1 MPIKLPV
8 NLPAQ
13 EILAKEGIFVM
24 DENRAY
30 HQDIRPLKIAIL
42 NLMPLKEITEVQ
54 LLRRLGNTPLQIEA
68 TLLCPKNH
76 DSKNTPAEYL
86 KSFYHTFDEIK
97 NQKFDGMI
105 ITGAPIE
112 LYDFEEISYWDEL
125 VEIMEWTKSNVTS
138 TLHIC
143 WGAQAGLYYHYGIPK
158 TTLDKKLFGVFRH
171 TKNDYGDKLLRGFY
185 DEFYAP
191 HSRRT

>member
-68 TLLCPKNH
+68 TLLK
-76 DSKNTPAEYL
+76 T
-86 KSFYHTFDEIK
+86 
-97 NQKFDGMI
+97 M
-105 ITGAPIE
+105 
-112 LYDFEEISYWDEL
+112 
-125 VEIMEWTKSNVTS
+125 
-138 TLHIC
+138 
-143 WGAQAGLYYHYGIPK
+143 IPK
-158 TTLDKKLFGVFRH
+158 T
-171 TKNDYGDKLLRGFY
+171 LL
-185 DEFYAP
+185 P
-191 HSRRT
+191 SI